1 MTAASPHS
9 FALVPASYVYLRRG
23 DEVLL
28 QLRQNTGYMDGRWA
42 AAAAGH
48 VELGETGPAT
58 AQREAREE
66 LGIDLDDGDL
76 AFLTTLL
83 RTDGSA
89 TPREQR
95 VEFFFTVSTWRGV
108 PHVCEPRKC
117 AALEWYPLT
126 ALPDAMPPHERFVLT
141 QWAKGGMPPLTAFGF

>member
-1 MTAASPHS
+1 MTAASTHS
-9 FALVPASYVYLRRG
+9 FSLVPASYVYLRRG

-28 QLRQNTGYMDGRWA
+28 QLRQNTGYMDGHWA

-58 AQREAREE
+58 AQREASEE
-66 LGIDLDDGDL
+66 LGIDLTADDL
-76 AFLTTLL
+76 TFLTTLI

-95 VEFFFTVSTWRGV
+95 VEFFFTASTWHGV
-108 PHVCEPRKC
+108 PHVREPRKC
-117 AALEWYPLT
+117 AALEWYPIT
-126 ALPDAMPPHERFVLT
+126 ALPEAMPPHERFVLT
-141 QWAKGGMPPLTAFGF
+141 QWAKGGMSPLTSFGF